1 MLFFLNFYLHSGTFN
16 IPSNQRNENQN
27 SFEIS
32 CFISQNGQ
40 DHKNKWQII
49 MVNIRRKGKTHL
61 LTVGVQI
68 LAVAMGTGNF
78 SGSRTRS
85 QNPVTPLFGLYL
97 KHSLVF

>member
-1 MLFFLNFYLHSGTFN
+1 
-16 IPSNQRNENQN
+16 
-27 SFEIS
+27 
-32 CFISQNGQ
+32 
-40 DHKNKWQII
+40 

-68 LAVAMGTGNF
+68 LAVAMGTSVVISQGAVLDQ
-78 SGSRTRS
+78 S